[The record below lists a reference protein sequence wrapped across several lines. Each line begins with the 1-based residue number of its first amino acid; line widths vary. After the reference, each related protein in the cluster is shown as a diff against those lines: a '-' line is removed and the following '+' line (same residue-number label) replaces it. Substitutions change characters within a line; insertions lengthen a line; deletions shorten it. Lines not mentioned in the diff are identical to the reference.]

1 MEKNQKLT
9 PLARNLRKQQTKE
22 ENLLWYRF
30 LSKYPLRFRRQ
41 YTIGNYIVDFYCHK
55 AKLVIELDGSQHCEP
70 EAIQLDQQRTAFLEA
85 QGLLVLRYSNLDVL
99 RRFNDVC
106 SHIDMTVKRRI
117 STDCATHQ

>member
-1 MEKNQKLT
+1 M
-9 PLARNLRKQQTKE
+9 
-22 ENLLWYRF
+22 LWYRF

-41 YTIGNYIVDFYCHK
+41 YTIGNYIVDFDCHK

-106 SHIDMTVKRRI
+106 SHIDMTVKSRI